1 MLKPEAQL
9 KELLKGIDQV
19 ISEDNLLKKLTKSYE
34 DKKPLVIKAGFDP
47 SRPDLHLGHVVLLNK
62 LKQFQKLGHQVV
74 FLVGDFTSLIGD
86 PSGRNETRPAL
97 TMDEIKCNAQTY
109 ADQAFKVLDKSK
121 TQLKYNSEWLSKLSF
136 KDILNLQSHYTVAR
150 MLERDDFQKRFS
162 SNHSISLHEFMYP
175 LIQGYDS
182 VAIKA
187 DVELGGTDQIFNLL
201 MGRHLQKIFKQAP
214 QVVISM
220 PLLEGLDGV
229 KKMSKSYDNYIALD
243 DEAIDIFGKTMRLSD
258 KLMLRYYELLSDL
271 TVEDLDTLKVNLASE
286 KKHPKEAKLD
296 LAEFFV
302 SSFYSK
308 DKAIKAR
315 IDFDKVFAKKLLPDD
330 ITEKLYTTKKDLAVV
345 EFIASTDLVDS
356 KSEIRRLIKGG
367 GVYFIKGDQSTK
379 VTDINMKLNLIAKQ
393 NFVLKIGKRKFLRII
408 IKEG

>member
-9 KELLKGIDQV
+9 KELLKGVEQV

-34 DKKPLVIKAGFDP
+34 EKKPLIIKAGFDP

-62 LKQFQKLGHQVV
+62 LKQFQNFGHKVI

-97 TMDEIKCNAQTY
+97 TMDEIKLNAQTY
-109 ADQAFKVLDKSK
+109 ADQAFKVLDKNK
-121 TQLKYNSEWLSKLSF
+121 TDLKYNSEWLSKLSF
-136 KDILNLQSHYTVAR
+136 QNILNLQSHYTVAR

-162 SNHSISLHEFMYP
+162 SNKSISLHEFMYP

-182 VAIKA
+182 VAIKS

-201 MGRHLQKIFKQAP
+201 MGRHLQKIFKQSP
-214 QVVISM
+214 QVVISV

-243 DEAIDIFGKTMRLSD
+243 DTALDMFGKTMKLSD

-271 TVEDLDTLKVNLASE
+271 TVEGVEKLKKSLTSE
-286 KKHPKEAKLD
+286 AKHPKEAKLD

-308 DKAIKAR
+308 AEAKKAR
-315 IDFDKVFAKKLLPDD
+315 VDFDKVFAKKLLPDD
-330 ITEKLYTTKKDLAVV
+330 ILEKNYNSAKSISMVD
-345 EFIASTDLVDS
+345 FIASTQLVES
-356 KSEIRRLIKGG
+356 KSEIRRLIQGG
-367 GVYFIKGDQSTK
+367 GVSFIAEGKSKKIEDVK
-379 VTDINMKLNLIAKQ
+379 MKFDLIAQ
-393 NFVLKIGKRKFLRII
+393 QSFVLKIGKRKFLKII
-408 IKEG
+408 VKD